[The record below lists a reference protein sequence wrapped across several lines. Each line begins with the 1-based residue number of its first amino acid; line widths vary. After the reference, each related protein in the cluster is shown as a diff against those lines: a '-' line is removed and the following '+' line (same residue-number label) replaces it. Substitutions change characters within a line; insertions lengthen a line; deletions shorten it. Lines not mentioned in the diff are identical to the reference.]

1 MSCQFADLIAG
12 QFNLPPEERRL
23 LLKTIRHLTRGERR
37 IFFQRLKPREK
48 EFKNYL
54 RIKLAA
60 DEEWRWVEIT
70 GDSILEKGGEPDL
83 ADSLVMDVVGR
94 LKVYRYLREK
104 AEREGIRLKPLAN
117 FGGLTMVLLTV
128 MLLTALVLFLRNR

>member
-70 GDSILEKGGEPDL
+70 GDSLLEKGGEPDL